1 MPNYQNG
8 KIYAIISRNPASAN
22 SRYIGS
28 TTVSL
33 GQRMAI
39 HRSMHRSGA
48 KKVASHIILDYG
60 DAYIELLE
68 ECPCDS
74 KMELERREG
83 QIIRETANAVNK
95 NIAGRSMAE
104 YYVDNK
110 EQFKAYY
117 LAHKEQI
124 KAYYSSPLTKS
135 RIKAYYEANKE
146 HILSVQRKRRDRLA
160 AK

>member
-1 MPNYQNG
+1 MPNYQRG
-8 KIYAIISRNPASAN
+8 KIYAIISLSAPDAGK
-22 SRYIGS
+22 YIGS

-33 GQRMAI
+33 AQRMAI
-39 HRSMHRSGA
+39 HRSTHRLGV
-48 KKVASHIILDYG
+48 KKIASHIILDYG

-68 ECPCDS
+68 DCPCNS

-83 QIIRETANAVNK
+83 QVIRETPNAVNK

-124 KAYYSSPLTKS
+124 KAYYSSPVTKS
-135 RIKAYYEANKE
+135 RIKAYYEANRE
-146 HILSVQRKRRDRLA
+146 HILKLQKERRIRLA